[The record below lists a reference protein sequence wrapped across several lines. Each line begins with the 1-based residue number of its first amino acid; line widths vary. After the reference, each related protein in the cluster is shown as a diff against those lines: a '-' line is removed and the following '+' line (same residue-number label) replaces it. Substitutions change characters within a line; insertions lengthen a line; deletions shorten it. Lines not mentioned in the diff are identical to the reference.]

1 MNAMQAQLVRDQIT
15 AVRAECPDLDRD
27 EAYLEAVL
35 RIVADLLDL
44 PYVAVVGMSEDGE
57 PFVTDAA
64 LAGDVLAEVARLEA
78 EAADAAAALI
88 ARL

>member
-1 MNAMQAQLVRDQIT
+1 MQRH
-15 AVRAECPDLDRD
+15 
-27 EAYLEAVL
+27 
-35 RIVADLLDL
+35 
-44 PYVAVVGMSEDGE
+44 VVQVGKHEVSTDAGGK
-57 PFVTDAA
+57 PFVTDAR

>member
-1 MNAMQAQLVRDQIT
+1 
-15 AVRAECPDLDRD
+15 
-27 EAYLEAVL
+27 
-35 RIVADLLDL
+35 
-44 PYVAVVGMSEDGE
+44 MSTDAGGK
-57 PFVTDAA
+57 PFVTDAR